1 MPASIAV
8 ILGTRPEIIKL
19 AGIIDRLG
27 DEAVVIHTGQHY
39 DNDLSQIFLDGLSLE
54 EPAHRLQLGA
64 LSRAEQIGRGT
75 TQLATLL
82 TTLRPDAVIVQGDTN
97 SALAGALAAN
107 ATGIPLVHVEAGLRS
122 YDRAMPEEHNR
133 VLIDHLS
140 DLLAA
145 PTATAVA
152 NLAREGIA
160 DARII
165 RCGNTV
171 VEAVRRQL
179 PDASTRKKLLDRL
192 QLVPRQYILATIHR
206 PENTDD
212 PQVLTEIVTQLA
224 ALPLPVIAPL
234 HPRSVAA
241 ARRAGLAHVLAR
253 LTVLEPVANDEF
265 LALAAEAA
273 LLVSDSGGVQEEV
286 TVLGLPLV
294 VVRRSTERPEAL
306 EAFATLVRPDMI
318 AQASAAILADG
329 ERLRRTLA
337 NTPSPYGDG
346 SASRAI
352 VDEVRSRFRNQI
364 RGGQHRREP
373 AQREDASYPGAGVD
387 DEQGG
392 AACGEFVVELDVQ
405 SDPARIDESQP
416 REVHDHLGKIAHQDC
431 PLTSRNR

>member
-1 MPASIAV
+1 MAV

-27 DEAVVIHTGQHY
+27 VDAFVIHTGQHY
-39 DNDLSQIFLDGLSLE
+39 DDDLSQIFLDRLGLD

-64 LSRAEQIGRGT
+64 LSRAEQIGGGT
-75 TQLATLL
+75 TQIAAVL
-82 TTLRPDAVIVQGDTN
+82 TAIGPDAVIVQGDTN

-107 ATGIPLVHVEAGLRS
+107 ATGFPLVHVEAGLRS

-152 NLAREGIA
+152 NLVREGVA
-160 DARII
+160 DAKII
-165 RCGNTV
+165 CCGNTV
-171 VEAVRRQL
+171 VEGVHRQL
-179 PDASTRKKLLDRL
+179 PDSPTRKKLLDLLELR
-192 QLVPRQYILATIHR
+192 PRQFVLATIHR

-212 PQVLTEIVTQLA
+212 PRILAEILTQLG

-234 HPRSVAA
+234 HPRTVAA
-241 ARRAGLAHVLAR
+241 ARHAGLERQLGR

-306 EAFATLVRPDMI
+306 ETFATLVRPDAI
-318 AQASAAILADG
+318 GNAAAAILAGGDQ
-329 ERLRRTLA
+329 LRRALA
-337 NTPSPYGDG
+337 STPSPYGDG
-346 SASRAI
+346 TASQAI
-352 VDEVRSRFRNQI
+352 VGEVRSRF
-364 RGGQHRREP
+364 GGTT
-373 AQREDASYPGAGVD
+373 AADAVADLSE
-387 DEQGG
+387 EQ
-392 AACGEFVVELDVQ
+392 AVA
-405 SDPARIDESQP
+405 S
-416 REVHDHLGKIAHQDC
+416 
-431 PLTSRNR
+431 